1 MVARI
6 PDGKISSMKPQ
17 KLSKAPV
24 LVPETTETAA
34 FDASMEDYAHR
45 AGATPG
51 LSAHVRQLRNRNQGI
66 SRWLVLAIFVGAV
79 VALAMVQFAV
89 R

>member
-1 MVARI
+1 MARI
-6 PDGKISSMKPQ
+6 PDGKISAMKPQ
-17 KLSKAPV
+17 KLRRAPV
-24 LVPETTETAA
+24 FVPETAETAA
-34 FDASMEDYAHR
+34 FDASMEDDARR

-51 LSAHVRQLRNRNQGI
+51 LSAHVQQSRNRNLGI
-66 SRWLVLAIFVGAV
+66 SRWLVFAIFLGAV

>member
-1 MVARI
+1 
-6 PDGKISSMKPQ
+6 MKPQ
-17 KLSKAPV
+17 KLRRASV
-24 LVPETTETAA
+24 FVPETAETAA
-34 FDASMEDYAHR
+34 FDASMEDDARR

-51 LSAHVRQLRNRNQGI
+51 LSAHVQQSRNRNLGI
-66 SRWLVLAIFVGAV
+66 SRWLVFAIFLGAV